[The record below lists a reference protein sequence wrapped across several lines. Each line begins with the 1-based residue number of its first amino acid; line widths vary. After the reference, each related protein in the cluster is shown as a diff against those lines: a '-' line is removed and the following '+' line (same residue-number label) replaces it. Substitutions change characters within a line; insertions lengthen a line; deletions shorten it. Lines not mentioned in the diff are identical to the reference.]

1 MWWHFDDH
9 LTDSFHI
16 WSMRSSSIYSICS
29 SRIMET
35 QWWTLVFIILVL
47 IHSVIE
53 LNDLEYF
60 GILQCMD
67 NSSSLNLAMSIKF
80 VPHKNGFKYC
90 TYSDPYKCVI
100 VSSLALIGL
109 ILCTTIRLSSGCIA
123 AGGSRKRKEEASGK
137 VTVSNVGISQCIT
150 QACQNHWAL
159 LKRDLKQRVIYH
171 LCLFFTITMFK
182 MQSVGKNKCGWCCCL
197 NKWSKINIPFFRW

>member
-1 MWWHFDDH
+1 
-9 LTDSFHI
+9 
-16 WSMRSSSIYSICS
+16 
-29 SRIMET
+29 
-35 QWWTLVFIILVL
+35 
-47 IHSVIE
+47 
-53 LNDLEYF
+53 
-60 GILQCMD
+60 MD

-80 VPHKNGFKYC
+80 VPHKNGFEYC

-137 VTVSNVGISQCIT
+137 VTVSKVGTSQCIT

-182 MQSVGKNKCGWCCCL
+182 MQSVGK
-197 NKWSKINIPFFRW
+197 INAVGVVA